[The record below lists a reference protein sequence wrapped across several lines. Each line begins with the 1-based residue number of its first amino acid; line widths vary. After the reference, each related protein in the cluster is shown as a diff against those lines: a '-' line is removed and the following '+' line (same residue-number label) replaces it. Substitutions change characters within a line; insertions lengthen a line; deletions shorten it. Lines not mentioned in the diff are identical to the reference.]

1 MLHPL
6 SSPWTMSDAN
16 RKIQTKRVLG
26 SPLDNPDQS
35 LGGRNSEQVL
45 IQWAPGTT
53 RARQIEVRDA
63 LGGELV
69 ETILT
74 EPMKASG
81 EGPIDVLR
89 VPTTSSA
96 EAIIGDYSKQA
107 DVIYAEVNQQVSI
120 QYIPKDPGLGSLWGL
135 SSNGA
140 GIKADKAWD
149 VSKGSIK
156 NVVGIIDSGIDYT
169 HPDLYKNVFLN
180 QGEIKGLS
188 WFSSLVDIDNDKLIT
203 FWDLNN
209 SQNWSGSQNVA
220 LRLNDWNGNSYID
233 AGDLL
238 DNRSGWEDGIDFDKN
253 GYFDDLI
260 GWDFV
265 DNDND
270 PMDLN
275 GHGTH
280 VSGTIGAMGDNNVG
294 VTGINF
300 QIQMTGLRFLDATGR
315 GYISNAT
322 KATDYYTDLK
332 TRGLNGP
339 DNFIATNNSWG
350 GGGADTT
357 LSNAITRADQAG
369 ILFIAAAGNSSTNA
383 ESYPAAYTQ
392 SNVISVAALTSTS
405 GLASYSNYG
414 STWVD
419 LGAPGSGIYSTLLNG
434 SYGTF
439 NGTSMAAP
447 HVTGAA
453 GLLATMFPTAT
464 SAQIKAALLDG
475 TANAALAGK
484 TLTGDQLDLTVAI
497 NNLTKATGTT
507 PPVTPVPAPTPT
519 YSIASNS
526 ASYNEGQT
534 INASVTTTNVAT
546 GTTLYWA
553 VAGTG
558 IDSADFANA
567 ALTGSGT
574 INNGTLAFNLAVA
587 NDLKTEGTETLQ
599 IKLYTDRTRN
609 VQVGNTASNSILD
622 TSTTPMPT
630 PGQTIWGTNG
640 NDVLTGSNGS
650 DTISGIASTGT
661 NLGRGQIDTLTG
673 LLGADIF
680 LLADARG
687 TFYNDG
693 NLRSQG
699 TNDYAIIKDFSIAGG
714 DKLQVKAG
722 SEYLASFDSAAN
734 ATYFYLGNGDRR
746 FTAADELIARI
757 DGVNLTPGSGVWAID
772 PNSTWIKTI

>member
-26 SPLDNPDQS
+26 SPFDNPNQS
-35 LGGRNSEQVL
+35 LGGRNSDQVL

-53 RARQIEVRDA
+53 RARRIEVRDA

-89 VPTTSSA
+89 VPSTSSA
-96 EAIIGDYSKQA
+96 EAIIGDYSKQT
-107 DVIYAEVNQQVSI
+107 DVIYAEINQQVSI

-169 HPDLYKNVFLN
+169 HTDLYKNVFLN
-180 QGEIKGLS
+180 QGELKGLS
-188 WFSSLVDIDNDKLIT
+188 WFSSLVDVDNNKLIT
-203 FWDLNN
+203 FWDLND

-220 LRLNDWNGNSYID
+220 LRLNDWNGNGYID

-253 GYFDDLI
+253 GYIDDLI

-300 QIQMTGLRFLDATGR
+300 QIQMTGLRFLDANGSGT
-315 GYISNAT
+315 ISNAI
-322 KATDYYTDLK
+322 KATDYFTDLK

-339 DNFIATNNSWG
+339 DNFLATNNSWG
-350 GGGADTT
+350 GGGANTG
-357 LSNAITRADQAG
+357 LSGAISRADQAG
-369 ILFIAAAGNSSTNA
+369 ILFVAAAGNSSTNV

-392 SNVISVAALTSTS
+392 NNVISVAALTSTG

-434 SYGTF
+434 TYGTF

-453 GLLATMFPTAT
+453 GLLATMFPTA
-464 SAQIKAALLDG
+464 SAAQIKAALLDG

-484 TLTGDQLDLTVAI
+484 TMTGDQLDLTVAI
-497 NNLTKATGTT
+497 NNLTKAIGTT
-507 PPVTPVPAPTPT
+507 PPTPT
-519 YSIASNS
+519 YSIATNS
-526 ASYNEGQT
+526 AYYNEGET
-534 INASVTTTNVAT
+534 INASVSTTNVAT
-546 GTTLYWA
+546 GTTLYWT
-553 VAGTG
+553 VSGTG

-574 INNGTLAFNLAVA
+574 INNSTLAFNLAVA
-587 NDLKTEGTETLQ
+587 SDLKTEGTETLQ
-599 IKLYTDRTRN
+599 INLYSDSARTL
-609 VQVGNTASNSILD
+609 QVANTASISILD
-622 TSTTPMPT
+622 ASTTPLPAQ
-630 PGQTIWGTNG
+630 GQTIWGTNG

-680 LLADARG
+680 LLVDARG

-693 NLRSQG
+693 NRRSQG
-699 TNDYAIIKDFSIAGG
+699 TNDYAIIKDFSIADG
-714 DKLQVKAG
+714 DKLQVNAG
-722 SEYLASFDSAAN
+722 SQYLASFNSAAN
-734 ATYFYLGNGDRR
+734 ATYFYLGNGDSRL
-746 FTAADELIARI
+746 TAADELIARI
-757 DGVNLTPGSGVWAID
+757 DSVNLTPGSGVWAID

>member
-26 SPLDNPDQS
+26 SPFDNPNQS
-35 LGGRNSEQVL
+35 LGGRNSDQVL

-53 RARQIEVRDA
+53 RARRIEVRDA

-89 VPTTSSA
+89 VPSTSSA
-96 EAIIGDYSKQA
+96 EAIIGDYSKQT
-107 DVIYAEVNQQVSI
+107 DVIYAEINQQVSI

-169 HPDLYKNVFLN
+169 HTDLYKNVFLN
-180 QGEIKGLS
+180 QGELKGLS
-188 WFSSLVDIDNDKLIT
+188 WFSSLVDVDNNKLIT
-203 FWDLNN
+203 FWDLND

-220 LRLNDWNGNSYID
+220 LRLNDWNGNGYID

-253 GYFDDLI
+253 GYIDDLI

-300 QIQMTGLRFLDATGR
+300 QIQMTGLRFLDANGSGT
-315 GYISNAT
+315 ISNAI
-322 KATDYYTDLK
+322 KATDYFTDLK

-339 DNFIATNNSWG
+339 DNFLATNNSWG
-350 GGGADTT
+350 GGGANTG
-357 LSNAITRADQAG
+357 LSGAISRADQAG
-369 ILFIAAAGNSSTNA
+369 ILFVAAAGNSSTNV

-392 SNVISVAALTSTS
+392 NNVISVAALTSTG

-434 SYGTF
+434 TYGTF

-453 GLLATMFPTAT
+453 GLLATMFPTA
-464 SAQIKAALLDG
+464 SAAQIKAALLDG

-484 TLTGDQLDLTVAI
+484 TMTGDQLDLTVAI
-497 NNLTKATGTT
+497 NNLTKAIGTT
-507 PPVTPVPAPTPT
+507 PPTPT
-519 YSIASNS
+519 YSIATNS
-526 ASYNEGQT
+526 AYYNEGET
-534 INASVTTTNVAT
+534 INASVSTTNVAT
-546 GTTLYWA
+546 GTTLYWT
-553 VAGTG
+553 VSGTG

-574 INNGTLAFNLAVA
+574 INNSTLAFNLAVA
-587 NDLKTEGTETLQ
+587 SDLKTEGTETLQ
-599 IKLYTDRTRN
+599 INLYSDSARTL
-609 VQVGNTASNSILD
+609 QVANTASISILD
-622 TSTTPMPT
+622 ASTTPLPAQ
-630 PGQTIWGTNG
+630 GQTIWGTNG

-693 NLRSQG
+693 NRRSQG
-699 TNDYAIIKDFSIAGG
+699 TNDYAIIKDFSIADG
-714 DKLQVKAG
+714 DKLQVNAG
-722 SEYLASFDSAAN
+722 SQYLASFNSAAN
-734 ATYFYLGNGDRR
+734 ATYFYLGNGDSRL
-746 FTAADELIARI
+746 TAADELIARI
-757 DGVNLTPGSGVWAID
+757 DSVNLTPGSGVWAID

>member
-1 MLHPL
+1 
-6 SSPWTMSDAN
+6 MSDAN

-26 SPLDNPDQS
+26 SPFDNPNQS
-35 LGGRNSEQVL
+35 LGGRISDQVL

-53 RARQIEVRDA
+53 RARRIEVRDA

-89 VPTTSSA
+89 VPSTSSA
-96 EAIIGDYSKQA
+96 EAIIGDYSKQT
-107 DVIYAEVNQQVSI
+107 DVIYAEINQQVSI

-169 HPDLYKNVFLN
+169 HTDLYKNVFLN
-180 QGEIKGLS
+180 QGELKGLS
-188 WFSSLVDIDNDKLIT
+188 WFSSLVDVDNDKLIT
-203 FWDLNN
+203 FWDLND

-220 LRLNDWNGNSYID
+220 LRLNDWNGNGYID

-253 GYFDDLI
+253 GYIDDLI

-300 QIQMTGLRFLDATGR
+300 QIQMTGLRFLDANGSGT
-315 GYISNAT
+315 ISNAI
-322 KATDYYTDLK
+322 KATDYFTDLK

-339 DNFIATNNSWG
+339 DNFLATNNSWG
-350 GGGADTT
+350 GGGANTG
-357 LSNAITRADQAG
+357 LSGAISRADQAG
-369 ILFIAAAGNSSTNA
+369 ILFVAAAGNSSTNVK
-383 ESYPAAYTQ
+383 SYPAAYTQ
-392 SNVISVAALTSTS
+392 NNVISVAALTSAG

-434 SYGTF
+434 TYGTF

-453 GLLATMFPTAT
+453 GLLATMFPAA
-464 SAQIKAALLDG
+464 SAAQIKAALLDG

-484 TLTGDQLDLTVAI
+484 TMTGDQLDLTVAI
-497 NNLTKATGTT
+497 NNLTKAIGTT
-507 PPVTPVPAPTPT
+507 PPTPT
-519 YSIASNS
+519 YSIATNS

-534 INASVTTTNVAT
+534 IAASINTTNVAT

-553 VAGTG
+553 VSGTG
-558 IDSADFANA
+558 IDSADFSNA

-574 INNGTLAFNLAVA
+574 ISNGTLAFNLAIA

-599 IKLYTDRTRN
+599 IKLYSDSART
-609 VQVGNTASNSILD
+609 VQVANTASISILD
-622 TSTTPMPT
+622 TSTTPLPT
-630 PGQTIWGTNG
+630 PGQTFWGTNG
-640 NDVLTGSNGS
+640 NDVLTGSDGS
-650 DTISGIASTGT
+650 DTISGIARTRR

-693 NLRSQG
+693 NRRSQG
-699 TNDYAIIKDFSIAGG
+699 TNDYAIIKDFSIADG

-722 SEYLASFDSAAN
+722 SQYLASFNSAAN
-734 ATYFYLGNGDRR
+734 ATYFYLGNGDSR

-757 DGVNLTPGSGVWAID
+757 DNVNLTPGSGVWAID
-772 PNSTWIKTI
+772 TNSTWIKTI

>member
-26 SPLDNPDQS
+26 SPFDNPNQS
-35 LGGRNSEQVL
+35 LGGRISDQVL

-53 RARQIEVRDA
+53 RARRIEVRDA

-89 VPTTSSA
+89 VPSTSSA
-96 EAIIGDYSKQA
+96 EAIIGDYSKQT
-107 DVIYAEVNQQVSI
+107 DVIYAEINQQVSI

-135 SSNGA
+135 SSNGT

-169 HPDLYKNVFLN
+169 HTDLYKNVFLN
-180 QGEIKGLS
+180 QGELKGLS
-188 WFSSLVDIDNDKLIT
+188 WFSSLVDVDNDKLIT
-203 FWDLNN
+203 FWDLND

-220 LRLNDWNGNSYID
+220 LRLNDWNGNGYID

-253 GYFDDLI
+253 GYIDDLI

-300 QIQMTGLRFLDATGR
+300 QIQMTGLRFLDANGSGT
-315 GYISNAT
+315 ISNAI
-322 KATDYYTDLK
+322 KATDYFTDLK

-339 DNFIATNNSWG
+339 DNFLATNNSWG
-350 GGGADTT
+350 GGGANTG
-357 LSNAITRADQAG
+357 LSGAISRADQAG
-369 ILFIAAAGNSSTNA
+369 ILFVAAAGNSSTNV

-392 SNVISVAALTSTS
+392 NNVISVAALTSTG

-434 SYGTF
+434 TYGTF

-453 GLLATMFPTAT
+453 GLLATMFPAA
-464 SAQIKAALLDG
+464 SAAQIKAALLDG
-475 TANAALAGK
+475 TSNAALAGK
-484 TLTGDQLDLTVAI
+484 TMTGDQLDLTVAI
-497 NNLTKATGTT
+497 NNLTKAIGTT
-507 PPVTPVPAPTPT
+507 PPTPT
-519 YSIASNS
+519 YSIATNS

-534 INASVTTTNVAT
+534 IAASINTTNVAT

-553 VAGTG
+553 VSGTG
-558 IDSADFANA
+558 IDSADFSNA

-574 INNGTLAFNLAVA
+574 ISNGTLAFNLAIA

-599 IKLYTDRTRN
+599 IKLYSDSART
-609 VQVGNTASNSILD
+609 VQVANTASISILD
-622 TSTTPMPT
+622 TSTTPLPT
-630 PGQTIWGTNG
+630 PCQTFWGTNG
-640 NDVLTGSNGS
+640 NDVLTGSDGS
-650 DTISGIASTGT
+650 DTISGIARTRR
-661 NLGRGQIDTLTG
+661 NLGRRQIDTLTG

-687 TFYNDG
+687 TLYNDG
-693 NLRSQG
+693 NRRSQG
-699 TNDYAIIKDFSIAGG
+699 TNDYAIIKDFSIADG

-722 SEYLASFDSAAN
+722 SQYLASFNSAAN
-734 ATYFYLGNGDRR
+734 ATYFYLGNGDSR
-746 FTAADELIARI
+746 FTAADQLIARI
-757 DGVNLTPGSGVWAID
+757 DNVNLTPGSGVWAID
-772 PNSTWIKTI
+772 TNSTWIKTI

>member
-26 SPLDNPDQS
+26 SPFDNPNQS
-35 LGGRNSEQVL
+35 LGGRNSDQVL

-53 RARQIEVRDA
+53 RARRIEVRDA

-89 VPTTSSA
+89 VPSTSSA
-96 EAIIGDYSKQA
+96 EAIIGDYSKQT
-107 DVIYAEVNQQVSI
+107 DVIYAEINQQVSI
-120 QYIPKDPGLGSLWGL
+120 QYIPKDPGQGSLWGL

-169 HPDLYKNVFLN
+169 HTDLYKNVFLN
-180 QGEIKGLS
+180 QGELKGLS
-188 WFSSLVDIDNDKLIT
+188 WFSSLVDVDNDKLIT
-203 FWDLNN
+203 FWDLND

-220 LRLNDWNGNSYID
+220 LRLNDWNGNGYID

-238 DNRSGWEDGIDFDKN
+238 DNRSGWEDGFDFDKN
-253 GYFDDLI
+253 GYIDDLI

-300 QIQMTGLRFLDATGR
+300 QIQMTGLRFLDANGSGT
-315 GYISNAT
+315 ISNAI
-322 KATDYYTDLK
+322 KATDYFTDLK

-339 DNFIATNNSWG
+339 DNFLATNNSWG
-350 GGGADTT
+350 GGGANTG
-357 LSNAITRADQAG
+357 LSGAISRADQAG
-369 ILFIAAAGNSSTNA
+369 ILFVAAAGNSSTNVK
-383 ESYPAAYTQ
+383 SYPAAYTQ
-392 SNVISVAALTSTS
+392 NNVISVAALTSTG

-434 SYGTF
+434 TYGTF

-453 GLLATMFPTAT
+453 GLLATMFPAA
-464 SAQIKAALLDG
+464 SAAQIKAALLDG

-484 TLTGDQLDLTVAI
+484 TMTGDQLDLTVAI
-497 NNLTKATGTT
+497 NNLTKAIGTT
-507 PPVTPVPAPTPT
+507 PPTPT
-519 YSIASNS
+519 YSIATNS

-534 INASVTTTNVAT
+534 IAASINTTNVAT

-553 VAGTG
+553 VSGTG
-558 IDSADFANA
+558 IDSADFSNA

-574 INNGTLAFNLAVA
+574 ISNGTLAFNLAIA

-599 IKLYTDRTRN
+599 IKLYSDSART
-609 VQVGNTASNSILD
+609 VQVANTASISILD
-622 TSTTPMPT
+622 TSTTPLPT
-630 PGQTIWGTNG
+630 PGQTFWGTNG
-640 NDVLTGSNGS
+640 NDVLTGSYGS
-650 DTISGIASTGT
+650 DTISGIARTGR
-661 NLGRGQIDTLTG
+661 NLGRRQIDTLTG

-687 TFYNDG
+687 TFYNDS
-693 NLRSQG
+693 NRRSQG
-699 TNDYAIIKDFSIAGG
+699 TNDYAIIKDFSIADG
-714 DKLQVKAG
+714 DKLQVNAG
-722 SEYLASFDSAAN
+722 SQYLASFNSAAN
-734 ATYFYLGNGDRR
+734 ATYFYLGNGDSR

-757 DGVNLTPGSGVWAID
+757 DNVNLTPGSGVWAID
-772 PNSTWIKTI
+772 TNSTWIKTI

>member
-26 SPLDNPDQS
+26 SPFDNPTQS
-35 LGGRNSEQVL
+35 LGGRNSDQVL

-53 RARQIEVRDA
+53 RARRIEVRDA

-89 VPTTSSA
+89 VPSTSSA
-96 EAIIGDYSKQA
+96 EAIIGDYSKQT
-107 DVIYAEVNQQVSI
+107 DVIYAEINQQVSI

-169 HPDLYKNVFLN
+169 HTDLYKNVFLN
-180 QGEIKGLS
+180 QGELKGLS
-188 WFSSLVDIDNDKLIT
+188 WFSSLVDVDNNKLIT
-203 FWDLNN
+203 FWDLND

-220 LRLNDWNGNSYID
+220 LRQNDWNGNGYID

-253 GYFDDLI
+253 GYIDDLI

-300 QIQMTGLRFLDATGR
+300 QIQMTGLRFLDANGSGT
-315 GYISNAT
+315 ISNAI
-322 KATDYYTDLK
+322 KATDYFTDLK

-339 DNFIATNNSWG
+339 DNFLATNNSWG
-350 GGGADTT
+350 GGGANTG
-357 LSNAITRADQAG
+357 LSGAISRADQAG
-369 ILFIAAAGNSSTNA
+369 ILFVAAAGNSSTNVK
-383 ESYPAAYTQ
+383 SYPAAYTQ
-392 SNVISVAALTSTS
+392 NNVISVAALTSTG

-419 LGAPGSGIYSTLLNG
+419 HGAPGSGIYSTLLNG
-434 SYGTF
+434 TYGTF

-453 GLLATMFPTAT
+453 GLLATIFPTA
-464 SAQIKAALLDG
+464 SAAQIKAALLDG

-484 TLTGDQLDLTVAI
+484 TMTGDQLDLTVAI
-497 NNLTKATGTT
+497 NNLTKAIGTT
-507 PPVTPVPAPTPT
+507 PPTPT
-519 YSIASNS
+519 YSIATNS
-526 ASYNEGQT
+526 AYYNEGET
-534 INASVTTTNVAT
+534 INASVSTTNVAT
-546 GTTLYWA
+546 GTTLYWT
-553 VAGTG
+553 VSGTG

-574 INNGTLAFNLAVA
+574 INNSTLAFNLAVA
-587 NDLKTEGTETLQ
+587 SDLKTEGTETLQ
-599 IKLYTDRTRN
+599 INLYSDSARTL
-609 VQVGNTASNSILD
+609 QVANTASISILD
-622 TSTTPMPT
+622 ASTTPLPAQ
-630 PGQTIWGTNG
+630 GQTIWGTNG

-693 NLRSQG
+693 NRRSQG
-699 TNDYAIIKDFSIAGG
+699 TNDYAIIKDFSIADG
-714 DKLQVKAG
+714 DKLQVNAG
-722 SEYLASFDSAAN
+722 SQYLASFNSAAN
-734 ATYFYLGNGDRR
+734 ATYFYLGNGDSRL
-746 FTAADELIARI
+746 TAADELIARI
-757 DGVNLTPGSGVWAID
+757 DSVNLTPGSGVWAID

>member
-26 SPLDNPDQS
+26 SPFDNPNQS
-35 LGGRNSEQVL
+35 LGGRNSDQVL

-53 RARQIEVRDA
+53 RARRIEVRDA

-89 VPTTSSA
+89 VPSTSSA
-96 EAIIGDYSKQA
+96 EAIIGDYSKQT
-107 DVIYAEVNQQVSI
+107 DVIYAEINQQVSI

-169 HPDLYKNVFLN
+169 HTDLYKNVFLN
-180 QGEIKGLS
+180 QGELKGLS
-188 WFSSLVDIDNDKLIT
+188 WFSSLVDVDNNKLIT
-203 FWDLNN
+203 FWDLND

-220 LRLNDWNGNSYID
+220 LRLNDWNGNGYID

-253 GYFDDLI
+253 GYIDDLI

-300 QIQMTGLRFLDATGR
+300 QIQMTGLRFLDANGSGT
-315 GYISNAT
+315 ISNAI
-322 KATDYYTDLK
+322 KATDYFTDLK

-339 DNFIATNNSWG
+339 DNFLATNNSWG
-350 GGGADTT
+350 GGGANTG
-357 LSNAITRADQAG
+357 LSGAISRADQAG
-369 ILFIAAAGNSSTNA
+369 ILFVAAAGNSSTNV

-392 SNVISVAALTSTS
+392 NNVISVAALTSTG

-419 LGAPGSGIYSTLLNG
+419 HGAPGSGIYSTLLNG
-434 SYGTF
+434 TYGTF

-453 GLLATMFPTAT
+453 GLLATMFPTA
-464 SAQIKAALLDG
+464 SATQIKAALLDG

-484 TLTGDQLDLTVAI
+484 TMTGDQLDLTVAI
-497 NNLTKATGTT
+497 NNLTKAIGTT
-507 PPVTPVPAPTPT
+507 PPTPT
-519 YSIASNS
+519 YSIATNS
-526 ASYNEGQT
+526 AYYNEGET
-534 INASVTTTNVAT
+534 INASVSTTNVAT
-546 GTTLYWA
+546 GTTLYWT
-553 VAGTG
+553 VSGTG

-574 INNGTLAFNLAVA
+574 INNSTLAFNLAVA
-587 NDLKTEGTETLQ
+587 SDLKTEGTETLQ
-599 IKLYTDRTRN
+599 INLYSDSARTL
-609 VQVGNTASNSILD
+609 QVANTASISILD
-622 TSTTPMPT
+622 ASTTPLPAQ
-630 PGQTIWGTNG
+630 GQTIWGTNG

-680 LLADARG
+680 LLVDARG

-693 NLRSQG
+693 NRRSQG
-699 TNDYAIIKDFSIAGG
+699 TNDYAIIKDFSIADG
-714 DKLQVKAG
+714 DKLQVNAG
-722 SEYLASFDSAAN
+722 SQYLASFNSAAN
-734 ATYFYLGNGDRR
+734 ATYFYLGNGDSRL
-746 FTAADELIARI
+746 TAADELIARI
-757 DGVNLTPGSGVWAID
+757 DSVNLTPGSGVWAID

>member
-26 SPLDNPDQS
+26 SPFDNPNQS
-35 LGGRNSEQVL
+35 LGGRNSDQVL

-53 RARQIEVRDA
+53 RARRIEVRDA

-89 VPTTSSA
+89 VPSTSSA
-96 EAIIGDYSKQA
+96 EAIIGDYSKQT
-107 DVIYAEVNQQVSI
+107 DVIYAEINQQVSI
-120 QYIPKDPGLGSLWGL
+120 QYIPKDPRLGSLWGL

-169 HPDLYKNVFLN
+169 HTDLYKNVFLN
-180 QGEIKGLS
+180 QGELKGLS
-188 WFSSLVDIDNDKLIT
+188 WFSSLVDVDNDKLIT
-203 FWDLNN
+203 FWDLND

-220 LRLNDWNGNSYID
+220 LRLNDWNGNGYID

-253 GYFDDLI
+253 GYIDDLI

-300 QIQMTGLRFLDATGR
+300 QIQMTGLRFLDANGSGT
-315 GYISNAT
+315 ISNAI
-322 KATDYYTDLK
+322 KATDYFTDLK

-339 DNFIATNNSWG
+339 DNFLATNNSWG
-350 GGGADTT
+350 GGGANTG
-357 LSNAITRADQAG
+357 LSGAISRADQAG
-369 ILFIAAAGNSSTNA
+369 ILFVAAAGNSSTNV

-392 SNVISVAALTSTS
+392 NNVISVAALTSTG

-434 SYGTF
+434 TYGTF

-453 GLLATMFPTAT
+453 GLLATMFPAA
-464 SAQIKAALLDG
+464 SAAQIKAALLDG

-484 TLTGDQLDLTVAI
+484 TMTGDQLDLTVAI
-497 NNLTKATGTT
+497 NNLTKAIGTT
-507 PPVTPVPAPTPT
+507 PPTPT
-519 YSIASNS
+519 YSIATNS

-534 INASVTTTNVAT
+534 IAASINTTNVAT

-553 VAGTG
+553 VSGTG
-558 IDSADFANA
+558 IDSADFSNA

-574 INNGTLAFNLAVA
+574 ISNGTLAFNLAIA

-599 IKLYTDRTRN
+599 IKFYSDSART
-609 VQVGNTASNSILD
+609 VQVANTASISILD
-622 TSTTPMPT
+622 TSTTPLPT
-630 PGQTIWGTNG
+630 PGQTFWGTNG
-640 NDVLTGSNGS
+640 NDVLTGSDGS
-650 DTISGIASTGT
+650 DTISGIARTGR
-661 NLGRGQIDTLTG
+661 NLGRRQIDTLTG

-693 NLRSQG
+693 NRRSQG
-699 TNDYAIIKDFSIAGG
+699 TNDYAIIKDFSIADG

-722 SEYLASFDSAAN
+722 SQYLASFNSAAN
-734 ATYFYLGNGDRR
+734 ATYFYLGNGDSR

-757 DGVNLTPGSGVWAID
+757 DNVNLTPGSGVWAID
-772 PNSTWIKTI
+772 TNSTWIKTI

>member
-1 MLHPL
+1 
-6 SSPWTMSDAN
+6 MSDAN

-26 SPLDNPDQS
+26 SPFDNPNQS
-35 LGGRNSEQVL
+35 LGGRNSDQVL

-53 RARQIEVRDA
+53 RARRIEVRDA

-89 VPTTSSA
+89 VPSTSSA
-96 EAIIGDYSKQA
+96 EAIIGDYSKQT
-107 DVIYAEVNQQVSI
+107 DVIYAEINQQVSI

-169 HPDLYKNVFLN
+169 HTDLYKNVFLN
-180 QGEIKGLS
+180 QGELKGLS
-188 WFSSLVDIDNDKLIT
+188 WFSSLVDVDNNKLIT
-203 FWDLNN
+203 FWDLND

-220 LRLNDWNGNSYID
+220 LRLNDWNGNGYID

-253 GYFDDLI
+253 GYIDDLI

-300 QIQMTGLRFLDATGR
+300 QIQMTGLRFLDANGSGT
-315 GYISNAT
+315 ISNAI
-322 KATDYYTDLK
+322 KATDYFTDLK

-339 DNFIATNNSWG
+339 DNFLATNNSWG
-350 GGGADTT
+350 GGGANTG
-357 LSNAITRADQAG
+357 LSGAISRAEKAG
-369 ILFIAAAGNSSTNA
+369 ILFVAAAGNSSTNV

-392 SNVISVAALTSTS
+392 NNVISVAALTSTG

-434 SYGTF
+434 TYGTF

-453 GLLATMFPTAT
+453 GLLATMFPTA
-464 SAQIKAALLDG
+464 SAAQIKAALLDG

-484 TLTGDQLDLTVAI
+484 TMTGDQLDLTVAI
-497 NNLTKATGTT
+497 NNLTKAIGTT
-507 PPVTPVPAPTPT
+507 PPTPT
-519 YSIASNS
+519 YSIATNS
-526 ASYNEGQT
+526 AYYNEGET
-534 INASVTTTNVAT
+534 INASVSTTNVAT

-553 VAGTG
+553 VSGTG

-574 INNGTLAFNLAVA
+574 INNSTLAFNLAVA
-587 NDLKTEGTETLQ
+587 SDLKTEGTETLQ
-599 IKLYTDRTRN
+599 INLYSDSARTL
-609 VQVGNTASNSILD
+609 QVANTASISILD
-622 TSTTPMPT
+622 ASTTPLPAQ
-630 PGQTIWGTNG
+630 GQTIWGTNG
-640 NDVLTGSNGS
+640 NDVLTGSNES

-693 NLRSQG
+693 NRRSQG
-699 TNDYAIIKDFSIAGG
+699 TNDYAIIKDFSMADG
-714 DKLQVKAG
+714 DKLQVNAG
-722 SEYLASFDSAAN
+722 SQYLASFNSAAN
-734 ATYFYLGNGDRR
+734 ATYFYLGNGDSRL
-746 FTAADELIARI
+746 TAADELIARI
-757 DGVNLTPGSGVWAID
+757 DSVNLTPGSGVWAID

>member
-26 SPLDNPDQS
+26 SPFDNPNQS
-35 LGGRNSEQVL
+35 LGGRNSDQVL

-53 RARQIEVRDA
+53 RARRIEVRDA

-89 VPTTSSA
+89 VPSTSSA
-96 EAIIGDYSKQA
+96 EAIIGDYSKQT
-107 DVIYAEVNQQVSI
+107 DVIYAEINQQVSI

-169 HPDLYKNVFLN
+169 HTDLYKNVFLN
-180 QGEIKGLS
+180 QGELKGLS
-188 WFSSLVDIDNDKLIT
+188 WFSSLVDVDNNKLIT
-203 FWDLNN
+203 FWDLND

-220 LRLNDWNGNSYID
+220 LRLNDWNGNGYID

-253 GYFDDLI
+253 GYIDDLI

-300 QIQMTGLRFLDATGR
+300 QIQMTGLRFLDANGSGT
-315 GYISNAT
+315 ISNAI
-322 KATDYYTDLK
+322 KATDYFTDLK

-339 DNFIATNNSWG
+339 DNFLATNNSWG
-350 GGGADTT
+350 GGGANTG
-357 LSNAITRADQAG
+357 LSGAISRADQAG
-369 ILFIAAAGNSSTNA
+369 ILFVAAAGNSSTNV

-392 SNVISVAALTSTS
+392 NNVISVAALTSTG

-419 LGAPGSGIYSTLLNG
+419 HGAPGSGIYSTLLNG
-434 SYGTF
+434 TYGTF

-453 GLLATMFPTAT
+453 GLLATMFPTA
-464 SAQIKAALLDG
+464 SAAQIKAALLDG

-484 TLTGDQLDLTVAI
+484 TMTGDQLDLTVAI
-497 NNLTKATGTT
+497 NNLTKAIGTT
-507 PPVTPVPAPTPT
+507 PPTPT
-519 YSIASNS
+519 YSIATNS
-526 ASYNEGQT
+526 AYYNEGET
-534 INASVTTTNVAT
+534 INASVSTTNVAT

-553 VAGTG
+553 VSGTG

-574 INNGTLAFNLAVA
+574 INNSTLAFNLAVA
-587 NDLKTEGTETLQ
+587 SDLKTEGTETLQ
-599 IKLYTDRTRN
+599 INLYSDSARTL
-609 VQVGNTASNSILD
+609 QVANTASISILD
-622 TSTTPMPT
+622 ASTTPLPAQ
-630 PGQTIWGTNG
+630 GQTIWGTNG

-693 NLRSQG
+693 NRRSQG
-699 TNDYAIIKDFSIAGG
+699 TNDYAIIKDFSIADG
-714 DKLQVKAG
+714 DKLQVNAG
-722 SEYLASFDSAAN
+722 SQYLASFNSAAN
-734 ATYFYLGNGDRR
+734 ATYFYLGNGDSRL
-746 FTAADELIARI
+746 TAADELIARI
-757 DGVNLTPGSGVWAID
+757 DSVNLTPGSGVWAID

>member
-1 MLHPL
+1 MTAPT
-6 SSPWTMSDAN
+6 P
-16 RKIQTKRVLG
+16 KVQQKRALAG
-26 SPLDNPDQS
+26 LLDELDPS
-35 LGGRNSEQVL
+35 LGGRTSDQVL

-81 EGPIDVLR
+81 YGPIDVLR
-89 VPTTSSA
+89 VPRTSSA
-96 EAIIGDYSKQA
+96 EAIIGDYSKQT

-220 LRLNDWNGNSYID
+220 LRLNDWNGNRYID

-300 QIQMTGLRFLDATGR
+300 QIQMTGLRFLDANGR
-315 GYISNAT
+315 GYTSNAI
-322 KATDYYTDLK
+322 KATDYFTDLK
-332 TRGLNGP
+332 SRGLNGP
-339 DNFIATNNSWG
+339 DNFLATNNSWG
-350 GGGADTT
+350 GGGANTG
-357 LSNAITRADQAG
+357 LSGAISRADQAG
-369 ILFIAAAGNSSTNA
+369 ILFVAAAGNSSTRS
-383 ESYPAAYTQ
+383 ESYPAAFTQ
-392 SNVISVAALTSTS
+392 NNVISVAALTSS
-405 GLASYSNYG
+405 GALASYSNYG

-419 LGAPGSGIYSTLLNG
+419 LGAPGSGIYSTLPNG
-434 SYGTF
+434 TYGTYS
-439 NGTSMAAP
+439 GTSMAAP

-453 GLLATMFPTAT
+453 ALLATMFPTAT
-464 SAQIKAALLDG
+464 AAQIKAALLDG
-475 TANAALAGK
+475 TANPALAGK
-484 TLTGDQLDLTVAI
+484 TLTGDQLDLTVAMT
-497 NNLTKATGTT
+497 NLNKA
-507 PPVTPVPAPTPT
+507 V
-519 YSIASNS
+519 
-526 ASYNEGQT
+526 
-534 INASVTTTNVAT
+534 
-546 GTTLYWA
+546 
-553 VAGTG
+553 TG
-558 IDSADFANA
+558 IPPS
-567 ALTGSGT
+567 SG
-574 INNGTLAFNLAVA
+574 L
-587 NDLKTEGTETLQ
+587 
-599 IKLYTDRTRN
+599 
-609 VQVGNTASNSILD
+609 
-622 TSTTPMPT
+622 
-630 PGQTIWGTNG
+630 TIWGTDG
-640 NDVLTGSNGS
+640 NDVLTGGNNN
-650 DTISGIASTGT
+650 DTIAGVASTGT
-661 NLGRGQIDTLTG
+661 NLGKGQIDTLTG
-673 LLGADIF
+673 SLGADTF

-693 NLRSQG
+693 NTRSQG
-699 TNDYAIIKDFSIAGG
+699 TSDFAIIKDFNNIDG
-714 DKLQVKAG
+714 DRIQIKAG
-722 SEYLASFDSAAN
+722 SQYLASYNTAAN
-734 ATYFYLGNGDRR
+734 ATYFYLGNGDNR
-746 FTAADELIARI
+746 FNAADELIARI
-757 DGVNLTPGSGVWAID
+757 DGVNLTPGSGA
-772 PNSTWIKTI
+772 WIVDNASSLLKTI

>member
-1 MLHPL
+1 MIDLTAKVRQGRPL
-6 SSPWTMSDAN
+6 PG
-16 RKIQTKRVLG
+16 L
-26 SPLDNPDQS
+26 LDNLDQS
-35 LGGRNSEQVL
+35 LAGRGSDQVL

-53 RARQIEVRDA
+53 RARQIEVRDI

-74 EPMKASG
+74 EPMKANG
-81 EGPIDVLR
+81 EGPIDVLK

-96 EAIIGDYSKQA
+96 EAVIGDYSKQP

-120 QYIPKDPGLGSLWGL
+120 QYVPNDAGLGSLWGL
-135 SSNGA
+135 SSTGA

-169 HPDLYKNVFLN
+169 HADLYKNVFLN
-180 QGEIKGLS
+180 QGEIKSLS
-188 WFSSLVDIDNDKLIT
+188 WFSSLIDIDNDKLIT

-209 SQNWSGSQNVA
+209 SQNWNGSENVT
-220 LRLNDWNGNSYID
+220 LRLNDWNGNRYID

-253 GYFDDLI
+253 GYLDDLI

-300 QIQMTGLRFLDATGR
+300 QIQMAGLRFLDATGG

-322 KATDYYTDLK
+322 KATDYFTDLK

-339 DNFIATNNSWG
+339 DNFFATNNSWG
-350 GGGADTT
+350 GGGANVT
-357 LSNAITRADQAG
+357 LSSAITRADQAG
-369 ILFIAAAGNSSTNA
+369 ILFIAAAGNSSTNV

-392 SNVISVAALTSTS
+392 NNVISVAALTSTG

-434 SYGTF
+434 TYGTF

-453 GLLATMFPTAT
+453 GLLATMFPTA
-464 SAQIKAALLDG
+464 SAAQIKAALLDG

-497 NNLTKATGTT
+497 NNLTKAIGTT
-507 PPVTPVPAPTPT
+507 PPTPT
-519 YSIASNS
+519 YSIATNS

-534 INASVTTTNVAT
+534 IAASINTTNVAT

-553 VAGTG
+553 VTGTG
-558 IDSADFANA
+558 IDSADFSNA

-574 INNGTLAFNLAVA
+574 ISNGTLAFNLAIA
-587 NDLKTEGTETLQ
+587 NDLKTEGTESLQ
-599 IKLYTDRTRN
+599 IKVYSDSART
-609 VQVGNTASNSILD
+609 VQVTNTASISILD
-622 TSTTPMPT
+622 TSVAPVPPSTGLTL
-630 PGQTIWGTNG
+630 WGTNG
-640 NDVLTGSNGS
+640 NDVLTGGSNN
-650 DTISGIASTGT
+650 DTIAGVKSTGT

-673 LLGADIF
+673 STGADTF

-693 NLRSQG
+693 NAKSQG
-699 TNDYAIIKDFSIAGG
+699 TSDYAIVKDFSITDG
-714 DKLQVKAG
+714 DKIQVKGG
-722 SEYLASFDSAAN
+722 SQYLVSFDTTAK
-734 ATYFYLGNGDRR
+734 ATYFYLGNGDMR
-746 FTAADELIARI
+746 FNSADELIARF
-757 DGVNLTPGSGVWAID
+757 DNVNLTPGAGVWIVD
-772 PNSTWIKTI
+772 NTSSLLKTI

>member
-1 MLHPL
+1 
-6 SSPWTMSDAN
+6 MSDAN

-35 LGGRNSEQVL
+35 LGGRNSDQVL

-89 VPTTSSA
+89 VATTSSA
-96 EAIIGDYSKQA
+96 EALIGDYSKQA

-169 HPDLYKNVFLN
+169 HSDLYKNVFLN

-220 LRLNDWNGNSYID
+220 LRLNDWNGNRYID

-294 VTGINF
+294 VTGVNF
-300 QIQMTGLRFLDATGR
+300 QIQMTGLRFLDATGSA
-315 GYISNAT
+315 YISNAT
-322 KATDYYTDLK
+322 KATDYFTDLK

-339 DNFIATNNSWG
+339 DNFVATNNSWG
-350 GGGADTT
+350 GGGADRT
-357 LSNAITRADQAG
+357 LSSAISRANQAG
-369 ILFIAAAGNSSTNA
+369 ILFIAAAGNSSTNV

-392 SNVISVAALTSTS
+392 NNVISVAALTLTG

-434 SYGTF
+434 TYGTF

-453 GLLATMFPTAT
+453 GLLATMFPTA
-464 SAQIKAALLDG
+464 SAAQIKAALLDG

-497 NNLTKATGTT
+497 NNLTKAIGTT
-507 PPVTPVPAPTPT
+507 PPTPT
-519 YSIASNS
+519 YSIATTNGTSF
-526 ASYNEGQT
+526 NEGQT
-534 INASVTTTNVAT
+534 VNASVTTTNVVD
-546 GTTLYWA
+546 GTILYWA

-558 IDSADFANA
+558 TGIDSADFSNA

-599 IKLYTDRTRN
+599 IKLYTDSTRS
-609 VQVGNTASNSILD
+609 VQVGNTASLSILD
-622 TSTTPMPT
+622 TSVAPVPPSSELTL
-630 PGQTIWGTNG
+630 WGTNANDVITGSSG
-640 NDVLTGSNGS
+640 ND
-650 DTISGIASTGT
+650 TIAGIASTGT
-661 NLGRGQIDTLTG
+661 NLGFRQIDTLTG
-673 LLGADIF
+673 STGADTF

-693 NLRSQG
+693 NTRSQG
-699 TNDYAIIKDFSIAGG
+699 ISDYAIIKDFKSMDG
-714 DKLQVKAG
+714 DRIQIKTG
-722 SEYLASFDSAAN
+722 SQYLASYDSTTS
-734 ATYFYLGNGDRR
+734 ATNFYLGNGDTR
-746 FTAADELIARI
+746 FSAADELIARI
-757 DGVNLTPGSGVWAID
+757 DGVNLTPGQG
-772 PNSTWIKTI
+772 TWLVDNTSSLFQII

>member
-1 MLHPL
+1 
-6 SSPWTMSDAN
+6 MSDAN

-26 SPLDNPDQS
+26 SPFDNPNQS
-35 LGGRNSEQVL
+35 LGGRNSDQVL

-53 RARQIEVRDA
+53 RARRIEVRDA

-89 VPTTSSA
+89 VPSTSSA
-96 EAIIGDYSKQA
+96 EAIIGDYSKQT
-107 DVIYAEVNQQVSI
+107 DVIYAEINQQVSI

-169 HPDLYKNVFLN
+169 HTDLYKNVFLN
-180 QGEIKGLS
+180 QGELKGLS
-188 WFSSLVDIDNDKLIT
+188 WLSSLVDVDNNKLIT
-203 FWDLNN
+203 FWDLND

-220 LRLNDWNGNSYID
+220 LRLNDWNGNGYID

-253 GYFDDLI
+253 GYIDDLI

-300 QIQMTGLRFLDATGR
+300 QIQMTGLRFLDANGSGT
-315 GYISNAT
+315 ISNAI
-322 KATDYYTDLK
+322 KATDYFTDLK

-339 DNFIATNNSWG
+339 DNFLATNNSWG
-350 GGGADTT
+350 GGGANTG
-357 LSNAITRADQAG
+357 LSGAISRADQAG
-369 ILFIAAAGNSSTNA
+369 ILFVAAAGNSSTNV

-392 SNVISVAALTSTS
+392 NNVISVAALTSTG

-414 STWVD
+414 STWVH

-434 SYGTF
+434 TYGTF

-453 GLLATMFPTAT
+453 GLLATMFPTA
-464 SAQIKAALLDG
+464 SAAQIKAALLDG

-484 TLTGDQLDLTVAI
+484 TMTGDQLDLTVAI
-497 NNLTKATGTT
+497 NNLTKAIGTT
-507 PPVTPVPAPTPT
+507 PPTPT
-519 YSIASNS
+519 YSIATNS
-526 ASYNEGQT
+526 AYYNEGET
-534 INASVTTTNVAT
+534 INASVSTTNVAT

-553 VAGTG
+553 VSGTG

-574 INNGTLAFNLAVA
+574 INNSTLAFNLAVA
-587 NDLKTEGTETLQ
+587 SDLKTEGTETLQ
-599 IKLYTDRTRN
+599 INLYSDSARTL
-609 VQVGNTASNSILD
+609 QVANTASISILD
-622 TSTTPMPT
+622 ASTTPLPAQ
-630 PGQTIWGTNG
+630 GQTIWGTNG

-650 DTISGIASTGT
+650 DTISGIASTRT

-693 NLRSQG
+693 NRRSQG
-699 TNDYAIIKDFSIAGG
+699 TNDYAIIKDFSMADG
-714 DKLQVKAG
+714 DKLQVNAG
-722 SEYLASFDSAAN
+722 SQYLASFNSAAN
-734 ATYFYLGNGDRR
+734 ATYFYLGNGDSRL
-746 FTAADELIARI
+746 TAADELIARI
-757 DGVNLTPGSGVWAID
+757 DSVNLIPGSGVWAID

>member
-1 MLHPL
+1 
-6 SSPWTMSDAN
+6 MSDAN

-26 SPLDNPDQS
+26 SPFDNPNQS
-35 LGGRNSEQVL
+35 LGGRNSDQVL

-53 RARQIEVRDA
+53 RARRIEVRDA

-89 VPTTSSA
+89 VPSTSSA
-96 EAIIGDYSKQA
+96 EAIIGDYSKQT
-107 DVIYAEVNQQVSI
+107 DVIYAEINQQVSI

-169 HPDLYKNVFLN
+169 HTDLYKNVFLN
-180 QGEIKGLS
+180 QGELKGLS
-188 WFSSLVDIDNDKLIT
+188 WFSSLVDVDNNKLIT
-203 FWDLNN
+203 FWDLND

-220 LRLNDWNGNSYID
+220 LRLNDWNGNGYID

-253 GYFDDLI
+253 GYIDDLI

-300 QIQMTGLRFLDATGR
+300 QIQMTGLRFLDANGSGT
-315 GYISNAT
+315 ISNAI
-322 KATDYYTDLK
+322 KATDYFTDLK

-339 DNFIATNNSWG
+339 DNFLATNNSWG
-350 GGGADTT
+350 GGGANTG
-357 LSNAITRADQAG
+357 LSGAISRADQAG
-369 ILFIAAAGNSSTNA
+369 ILFVAAAGNSSTNV
-383 ESYPAAYTQ
+383 ESYPAAYSQ
-392 SNVISVAALTSTS
+392 NNVISVAALTSTG

-414 STWVD
+414 SNWVD

-434 SYGTF
+434 TYGTF

-453 GLLATMFPTAT
+453 GLLATMFPTA
-464 SAQIKAALLDG
+464 SAAQIKAALLDG

-484 TLTGDQLDLTVAI
+484 TMTGDQLDLTVAI
-497 NNLTKATGTT
+497 NNLTKAIGTT
-507 PPVTPVPAPTPT
+507 PPTPT
-519 YSIASNS
+519 YSIATNS
-526 ASYNEGQT
+526 AYYNEGET
-534 INASVTTTNVAT
+534 INASVSTTNVAT
-546 GTTLYWA
+546 GTTLYWT
-553 VAGTG
+553 VSGTG

-574 INNGTLAFNLAVA
+574 INNSTLAFNLAVA
-587 NDLKTEGTETLQ
+587 SDLKTEGTETLQ
-599 IKLYTDRTRN
+599 INLYSDSARTL
-609 VQVGNTASNSILD
+609 QVANTASISILD
-622 TSTTPMPT
+622 ASTTPLPAQ
-630 PGQTIWGTNG
+630 GQTIWGTNG

-680 LLADARG
+680 LLVDARG

-693 NLRSQG
+693 NRRSQG
-699 TNDYAIIKDFSIAGG
+699 TNDYAIIKDFSVADG
-714 DKLQVKAG
+714 DKLQVNAG
-722 SEYLASFDSAAN
+722 SQYLASFNSAAN
-734 ATYFYLGNGDRR
+734 ATYFYLGNGDSRL
-746 FTAADELIARI
+746 TAADELIARI
-757 DGVNLTPGSGVWAID
+757 DSVNLTPGSGVWAID

>member
-26 SPLDNPDQS
+26 SPFDNPNQS
-35 LGGRNSEQVL
+35 LGGRNSDQVL

-53 RARQIEVRDA
+53 RARRIEVRDA

-89 VPTTSSA
+89 VPSTSSA
-96 EAIIGDYSKQA
+96 EAIIGDYSKQT
-107 DVIYAEVNQQVSI
+107 DVIYAEINQQVSI

-169 HPDLYKNVFLN
+169 HTDLYKNVFLN
-180 QGEIKGLS
+180 QGELKGLS
-188 WFSSLVDIDNDKLIT
+188 WFSSLVDVDNDKLIT

-209 SQNWSGSQNVA
+209 SQNWSGSENVA
-220 LRLNDWNGNSYID
+220 LRLNDWNGNGYID

-280 VSGTIGAMGDNNVG
+280 VSGTIGAMCDNNIG

-300 QIQMTGLRFLDATGR
+300 QIQMAGLRFLDANGS

-322 KATDYYTDLK
+322 KATDYFTDLK

-339 DNFIATNNSWG
+339 DNFVATNNSWG
-350 GGGADTT
+350 GGGANRT
-357 LSNAITRADQAG
+357 LSRAITRADKSG
-369 ILFIAAAGNSSTNA
+369 ILFVAAAGNSSTSA
-383 ESYPAAYTQ
+383 KSYPAAYTQ
-392 SNVISVAALTSTS
+392 NNVISVAALTST
-405 GLASYSNYG
+405 GALASYSNFS

-434 SYGTF
+434 TYGTF

-453 GLLATMFPTAT
+453 ALLATIFPTAT
-464 SAQIKAALLDG
+464 TAQIKAALLDG

-497 NNLTKATGTT
+497 NNLTKAIGTT
-507 PPVTPVPAPTPT
+507 PPTPT
-519 YSIASNS
+519 YSIATNGTSF
-526 ASYNEGQT
+526 NEGQT
-534 INASVTTTNVAT
+534 INASVTTSNVADN
-546 GTTLYWA
+546 TTLYWA
-553 VAGTG
+553 VSGTD
-558 IDSADFANA
+558 IDSADFSNA

-574 INNGTLAFNLAVA
+574 ISNGTLAFNLAIA
-587 NDLKTEGTETLQ
+587 NDLKTEGTESLQ
-599 IKLYTDRTRN
+599 IKLYSDSDRT
-609 VQVGNTASNSILD
+609 VQVANTASISILD
-622 TSTTPMPT
+622 ASTTPLPAQ
-630 PGQTIWGTNG
+630 GQTILGTNG
-640 NDVLTGSNGS
+640 NDVLTGSNRS

-687 TFYNDG
+687 TFYNDDNRRSRG
-693 NLRSQG
+693 N
-699 TNDYAIIKDFSIAGG
+699 NDYAIIKDFSIADG
-714 DKLQVKAG
+714 DKLQVNAG
-722 SEYLASFDSAAN
+722 SQYLASFNLAAN
-734 ATYFYLGNGDRR
+734 ATYFYLGNGDSR
-746 FTAADELIARI
+746 FTAADQLIARI
-757 DGVNLTPGSGVWAID
+757 DNVNLTPGSGVWAID
-772 PNSTWIKTI
+772 TNSTWIKTI

>member
-26 SPLDNPDQS
+26 SPFDNPNQS
-35 LGGRNSEQVL
+35 LGGRNSDQVL

-53 RARQIEVRDA
+53 RARRIEVRDA

-89 VPTTSSA
+89 VPSTSSA
-96 EAIIGDYSKQA
+96 EAIIGDYSKQT
-107 DVIYAEVNQQVSI
+107 DVIYAEINQQVSI
-120 QYIPKDPGLGSLWGL
+120 QYIPKDPRLGSLWGL

-169 HPDLYKNVFLN
+169 HTDLYKNVFLN
-180 QGEIKGLS
+180 QGELKGLS
-188 WFSSLVDIDNDKLIT
+188 WFSSLVDVDNDKLIT
-203 FWDLNN
+203 FWDLND

-220 LRLNDWNGNSYID
+220 LRLNDWNGNGYID

-238 DNRSGWEDGIDFDKN
+238 DNRSGWEDEIDFDKN
-253 GYFDDLI
+253 GYIDDLI

-300 QIQMTGLRFLDATGR
+300 QIQMTGLRFLDANGSGT
-315 GYISNAT
+315 ISNAI
-322 KATDYYTDLK
+322 KATDYFTDLK

-339 DNFIATNNSWG
+339 DNFLATNNSWG
-350 GGGADTT
+350 GGGANTG
-357 LSNAITRADQAG
+357 LSGAISRADQAG
-369 ILFIAAAGNSSTNA
+369 ILFVAAAGNSSTNV

-392 SNVISVAALTSTS
+392 NNVISVAALTSTG

-434 SYGTF
+434 TYGTF

-453 GLLATMFPTAT
+453 GLLATMFPAA
-464 SAQIKAALLDG
+464 SAAQIKAALLDG

-484 TLTGDQLDLTVAI
+484 TMTGDQLDLTVAI
-497 NNLTKATGTT
+497 NNLTKAIGTT
-507 PPVTPVPAPTPT
+507 PPTPT
-519 YSIASNS
+519 YSIATNS

-534 INASVTTTNVAT
+534 IAASINTTNVAT

-553 VAGTG
+553 VSGTG
-558 IDSADFANA
+558 IDSADFSNA

-574 INNGTLAFNLAVA
+574 ISNGTLAFNLAIA

-599 IKLYTDRTRN
+599 IKLYSDSART
-609 VQVGNTASNSILD
+609 VQVANTASISILD
-622 TSTTPMPT
+622 TSTTPLPT
-630 PGQTIWGTNG
+630 PGQTFWGTNG
-640 NDVLTGSNGS
+640 NDVLTGSYGS
-650 DTISGIASTGT
+650 DTISGIARTGR
-661 NLGRGQIDTLTG
+661 NLGRRQIDTLTG

-693 NLRSQG
+693 NRRSQG
-699 TNDYAIIKDFSIAGG
+699 TNDYAIIKDFSIADG

-722 SEYLASFDSAAN
+722 SQYLASFNSAAN
-734 ATYFYLGNGDRR
+734 ATYFYLGNGDSR

-757 DGVNLTPGSGVWAID
+757 DNVNLTPGSGVWAID
-772 PNSTWIKTI
+772 TNSTWIKTI

>member
-26 SPLDNPDQS
+26 SPFDNPNQS
-35 LGGRNSEQVL
+35 LGGRNSDQVL

-53 RARQIEVRDA
+53 RARRIEVRDA

-89 VPTTSSA
+89 VPSTSSA
-96 EAIIGDYSKQA
+96 EAIIGDYSKQT
-107 DVIYAEVNQQVSI
+107 DVIYAEINQQVSI

-169 HPDLYKNVFLN
+169 HTDLYKNVFLN
-180 QGEIKGLS
+180 QGELKGLS
-188 WFSSLVDIDNDKLIT
+188 WFSSLVDVDNNKLIT
-203 FWDLNN
+203 FWDLND

-220 LRLNDWNGNSYID
+220 LRLNDWNGNGYID

-253 GYFDDLI
+253 GYIDDLI

-300 QIQMTGLRFLDATGR
+300 QIQMTGLRFLDANGSGT
-315 GYISNAT
+315 ISNAI
-322 KATDYYTDLK
+322 KATDYFTDLK

-339 DNFIATNNSWG
+339 DNFLATNNSWG
-350 GGGADTT
+350 GGGANTG
-357 LSNAITRADQAG
+357 LSGAISRADQAG
-369 ILFIAAAGNSSTNA
+369 ILFVAAAGNSSTNV

-392 SNVISVAALTSTS
+392 NNVISVAALTSTG

-419 LGAPGSGIYSTLLNG
+419 HGAPGSGIYSTLLNG
-434 SYGTF
+434 TYGTF

-453 GLLATMFPTAT
+453 GLLATMFPTA
-464 SAQIKAALLDG
+464 SAAQIKAALLDG

-484 TLTGDQLDLTVAI
+484 TMTGDQLDLTVAI
-497 NNLTKATGTT
+497 NNLTKAIGTT
-507 PPVTPVPAPTPT
+507 PPTPT
-519 YSIASNS
+519 YSIATNS
-526 ASYNEGQT
+526 AYYNEGET
-534 INASVTTTNVAT
+534 INASVSTTNVAT

-553 VAGTG
+553 VSGTG

-574 INNGTLAFNLAVA
+574 INNSTLAFNLAVA
-587 NDLKTEGTETLQ
+587 SDLKTEGTETLQ
-599 IKLYTDRTRN
+599 INLYSDSARTL
-609 VQVGNTASNSILD
+609 QVANTASISILD
-622 TSTTPMPT
+622 ASTTPLPAQ
-630 PGQTIWGTNG
+630 GQTIWGTNG

-693 NLRSQG
+693 NRRSQG
-699 TNDYAIIKDFSIAGG
+699 TNDYAIIKDFSMADG
-714 DKLQVKAG
+714 DKLQVNAG
-722 SEYLASFDSAAN
+722 SQYLASFNSAAN
-734 ATYFYLGNGDRR
+734 ATYFYLGNGDSRL
-746 FTAADELIARI
+746 TAADELIARI
-757 DGVNLTPGSGVWAID
+757 DSVNLTPGSGVWAID

>member
-26 SPLDNPDQS
+26 SPFDNPNQS
-35 LGGRNSEQVL
+35 LGGRNSDQVL

-53 RARQIEVRDA
+53 RARRIEVRDA

-89 VPTTSSA
+89 VPSTSSA
-96 EAIIGDYSKQA
+96 EAIIGDYSKQT
-107 DVIYAEVNQQVSI
+107 DVIYAEINQQVSI

-169 HPDLYKNVFLN
+169 HTDLYKNVFLN
-180 QGEIKGLS
+180 QGELKGLS
-188 WFSSLVDIDNDKLIT
+188 WFSSLVDVDNDKLIT
-203 FWDLNN
+203 FWDLND

-220 LRLNDWNGNSYID
+220 LRLNDWNGNGYID

-238 DNRSGWEDGIDFDKN
+238 DNRSGWEDEIDFDKN
-253 GYFDDLI
+253 GYIDDLI

-300 QIQMTGLRFLDATGR
+300 QIQMTGLRFLDANGSGT
-315 GYISNAT
+315 ISNAI
-322 KATDYYTDLK
+322 KATDYFTDLK

-339 DNFIATNNSWG
+339 DNFLATNNSWG
-350 GGGADTT
+350 GGGANTG
-357 LSNAITRADQAG
+357 LSGAISRADQAG
-369 ILFIAAAGNSSTNA
+369 ILFVAAAGNSSTNV

-392 SNVISVAALTSTS
+392 NNVISVAALTSTG

-434 SYGTF
+434 TYGTF

-453 GLLATMFPTAT
+453 GLLATMFPTA
-464 SAQIKAALLDG
+464 SAAQIKAALLDG

-484 TLTGDQLDLTVAI
+484 TMTGDQLDLTVAI
-497 NNLTKATGTT
+497 NNLTKAIGTT
-507 PPVTPVPAPTPT
+507 PPTPT
-519 YSIASNS
+519 YSIATNS

-534 INASVTTTNVAT
+534 IAASINTTNVAT

-553 VAGTG
+553 VSGTG
-558 IDSADFANA
+558 IDSADFSNA

-574 INNGTLAFNLAVA
+574 ISNGTLAFNLAIA

-599 IKLYTDRTRN
+599 IKLYSDSART
-609 VQVGNTASNSILD
+609 VQVANTASISILD
-622 TSTTPMPT
+622 TSTTPLPT
-630 PGQTIWGTNG
+630 PGQTFWGTNG
-640 NDVLTGSNGS
+640 NDVLTGSDGS
-650 DTISGIASTGT
+650 DTISGIARTGR
-661 NLGRGQIDTLTG
+661 NLGRRQIDTLTG

-693 NLRSQG
+693 NRRSQG
-699 TNDYAIIKDFSIAGG
+699 TNDYAIIKDFSIADG

-722 SEYLASFDSAAN
+722 SQYLASFNSAAN
-734 ATYFYLGNGDRR
+734 ATYFYLGNGDSR

-757 DGVNLTPGSGVWAID
+757 DNVNLTPGSGVWAID
-772 PNSTWIKTI
+772 TNSTWIKTI

>member
-1 MLHPL
+1 
-6 SSPWTMSDAN
+6 MSDAN

-26 SPLDNPDQS
+26 SPFDNPNQS
-35 LGGRNSEQVL
+35 LGGRISDQVL

-53 RARQIEVRDA
+53 RARRIEVRDA

-89 VPTTSSA
+89 VPSTSSA
-96 EAIIGDYSKQA
+96 EAIIGDYSKQT
-107 DVIYAEVNQQVSI
+107 DVIYAEFNQQVSI
-120 QYIPKDPGLGSLWGL
+120 QYIPKDPDLGSLWGL

-169 HPDLYKNVFLN
+169 HTDLYKNVFLN

-188 WFSSLVDIDNDKLIT
+188 WFSSLVDVDNDKLIT
-203 FWDLNN
+203 FWDLND

-220 LRLNDWNGNSYID
+220 LRLNDWNGNGYID

-238 DNRSGWEDGIDFDKN
+238 DNRSGWEDEIDFDKN
-253 GYFDDLI
+253 GYIDDLI

-280 VSGTIGAMGDNNVG
+280 VSGTIGAMGDNNIG

-300 QIQMTGLRFLDATGR
+300 QIQMAGLRFLDATGS

-322 KATDYYTDLK
+322 KATDYFTDLK

-350 GGGADTT
+350 GGGANIT
-357 LSNAITRADQAG
+357 LGSAITRADQAG
-369 ILFIAAAGNSSTNA
+369 ILFIAAAGNSSTSV

-392 SNVISVAALTSTS
+392 NNVISVAALTSTG
-405 GLASYSNYG
+405 GLAGYSNYG

-434 SYGTF
+434 TYGTF

-453 GLLATMFPTAT
+453 GLLATMFPAA
-464 SAQIKAALLDG
+464 SAAQIKAALLDG
-475 TANAALAGK
+475 TSNAALAGK
-484 TLTGDQLDLTVAI
+484 TMTGDQLDLTVAI
-497 NNLTKATGTT
+497 NNLTKAIGTT
-507 PPVTPVPAPTPT
+507 PPTPT
-519 YSIASNS
+519 YSIATNS

-534 INASVTTTNVAT
+534 IAASINTTNVAT

-553 VAGTG
+553 VSGTG
-558 IDSADFANA
+558 IDSADFSNA

-574 INNGTLAFNLAVA
+574 ISNGTLAFNLAIA

-599 IKLYTDRTRN
+599 IKLYSDSART
-609 VQVGNTASNSILD
+609 VQVANTASISILD
-622 TSTTPMPT
+622 TSTTPLPT
-630 PGQTIWGTNG
+630 PGQTFWGTNG
-640 NDVLTGSNGS
+640 NDVLTGSDGS
-650 DTISGIASTGT
+650 DTISGIARTRR

-687 TFYNDG
+687 TFYDDRN
-693 NLRSQG
+693 RQSQG
-699 TNDYAIIKDFSIAGG
+699 TNDYAIIKDFSIADG

-722 SEYLASFDSAAN
+722 SQYLASFNSAAN
-734 ATYFYLGNGDRR
+734 ATYFYLGNGDSR

-757 DGVNLTPGSGVWAID
+757 DNVNLTPGSGVWAID
-772 PNSTWIKTI
+772 TNSTWIKTI

>member
-26 SPLDNPDQS
+26 SPFDNPNQS
-35 LGGRNSEQVL
+35 LGGRNSDQVL

-53 RARQIEVRDA
+53 RARRIEVRDA

-89 VPTTSSA
+89 VPSTSSA
-96 EAIIGDYSKQA
+96 EAIIGDYSKQT
-107 DVIYAEVNQQVSI
+107 DVIYAEINQQVSI

-169 HPDLYKNVFLN
+169 HTDLYKNVFLN
-180 QGEIKGLS
+180 QGELKGLS
-188 WFSSLVDIDNDKLIT
+188 WFSSLVDVDNNKLIT
-203 FWDLNN
+203 FWDLND

-220 LRLNDWNGNSYID
+220 LRLNDWNGNGYID

-253 GYFDDLI
+253 GYIDDLI

-300 QIQMTGLRFLDATGR
+300 QIQMTGLRFLDANGSGT
-315 GYISNAT
+315 ISNAI
-322 KATDYYTDLK
+322 KATDYFTDLK

-339 DNFIATNNSWG
+339 DNFLATNNSWG
-350 GGGADTT
+350 GAGANTG
-357 LSNAITRADQAG
+357 LSGAISRADQAG
-369 ILFIAAAGNSSTNA
+369 ILFVAAAGNSSTNV

-392 SNVISVAALTSTS
+392 NNVISVAALTSTG

-419 LGAPGSGIYSTLLNG
+419 HGAPGSGIYSTLLNG
-434 SYGTF
+434 TYGTF

-453 GLLATMFPTAT
+453 GLLATMFPTA
-464 SAQIKAALLDG
+464 SAAQIKAALLDG

-484 TLTGDQLDLTVAI
+484 TMTGDQLDLTVAI
-497 NNLTKATGTT
+497 NNLTKAIGTT
-507 PPVTPVPAPTPT
+507 PPTPT
-519 YSIASNS
+519 YSIATNS
-526 ASYNEGQT
+526 AYYNEGET
-534 INASVTTTNVAT
+534 INASVSTTNVAT

-553 VAGTG
+553 VSGTG

-574 INNGTLAFNLAVA
+574 INNSTLAFNLAVA
-587 NDLKTEGTETLQ
+587 SDLKTEGTETLQ
-599 IKLYTDRTRN
+599 INLYSDSARTL
-609 VQVGNTASNSILD
+609 QVANTASISILD
-622 TSTTPMPT
+622 ASTTPLPAQ
-630 PGQTIWGTNG
+630 GQTIWGTNG

-680 LLADARG
+680 LLVDARG

-693 NLRSQG
+693 NRRSQG
-699 TNDYAIIKDFSIAGG
+699 TNDYAIIKDFSIADG
-714 DKLQVKAG
+714 DKLQVNAG
-722 SEYLASFDSAAN
+722 SQYLASFNSAAN
-734 ATYFYLGNGDRR
+734 ATYFYLGNGDSRL
-746 FTAADELIARI
+746 TAADELIARI
-757 DGVNLTPGSGVWAID
+757 DSVNLTPGSGVWAID

>member
-1 MLHPL
+1 
-6 SSPWTMSDAN
+6 MSDAN

-26 SPLDNPDQS
+26 SPFDNPNQS
-35 LGGRNSEQVL
+35 LGGRNSDQVL

-53 RARQIEVRDA
+53 RARRIEVRDA

-89 VPTTSSA
+89 VPSTSSA
-96 EAIIGDYSKQA
+96 EAIIGDYSKQT
-107 DVIYAEVNQQVSI
+107 DVIYAEINQQVSI

-169 HPDLYKNVFLN
+169 HTDLYKNVFLN
-180 QGEIKGLS
+180 QGELKGLS
-188 WFSSLVDIDNDKLIT
+188 WFSSLVDVDNNKLIT
-203 FWDLNN
+203 FWDLND

-220 LRLNDWNGNSYID
+220 LRLNDWNGNGYID

-253 GYFDDLI
+253 GYIDDLI

-300 QIQMTGLRFLDATGR
+300 QIQMTGLRFLDANGSGT
-315 GYISNAT
+315 ISNAI
-322 KATDYYTDLK
+322 KATDYFTDLK

-339 DNFIATNNSWG
+339 DNFLATNNSWG
-350 GGGADTT
+350 GAGANTG
-357 LSNAITRADQAG
+357 LSGAISRADQAG
-369 ILFIAAAGNSSTNA
+369 ILFVAAAGNSSTNV
-383 ESYPAAYTQ
+383 ESYPAAYSQ
-392 SNVISVAALTSTS
+392 NNVISVAALTSTG

-434 SYGTF
+434 TYGTF

-453 GLLATMFPTAT
+453 GLLATMFPTA
-464 SAQIKAALLDG
+464 SAAQIKAALLDG

-484 TLTGDQLDLTVAI
+484 TMTGDQLDLTVAI
-497 NNLTKATGTT
+497 NNLTKAIGTT
-507 PPVTPVPAPTPT
+507 PPTPT
-519 YSIASNS
+519 YSIATNS
-526 ASYNEGQT
+526 AYYNEGET
-534 INASVTTTNVAT
+534 INASVSTTNVAT

-553 VAGTG
+553 VSGTG

-574 INNGTLAFNLAVA
+574 INNSTLAFNLAVA
-587 NDLKTEGTETLQ
+587 SDLKTEGTETLQ
-599 IKLYTDRTRN
+599 INLYSDSARTL
-609 VQVGNTASNSILD
+609 QVANTASISILD
-622 TSTTPMPT
+622 ASTTPLPAQ
-630 PGQTIWGTNG
+630 GQTIWGTNG
-640 NDVLTGSNGS
+640 NDVLTGSNES

-693 NLRSQG
+693 NRRSQG
-699 TNDYAIIKDFSIAGG
+699 TNDYAIIKDFSMADG
-714 DKLQVKAG
+714 DKLQVNAG
-722 SEYLASFDSAAN
+722 SQYLASFNSAAN
-734 ATYFYLGNGDRR
+734 ATYFYLGNGDSRL
-746 FTAADELIARI
+746 TAADELIARI
-757 DGVNLTPGSGVWAID
+757 DSVNLTPGSGVWAID

>member
-1 MLHPL
+1 
-6 SSPWTMSDAN
+6 MSDAN

-26 SPLDNPDQS
+26 SPFDNPNQS
-35 LGGRNSEQVL
+35 LGGRNSDQVL

-53 RARQIEVRDA
+53 RARRIEVRDA

-89 VPTTSSA
+89 VPSTSSA
-96 EAIIGDYSKQA
+96 EAIIGDYSKQT
-107 DVIYAEVNQQVSI
+107 DVIYAEINQQVSI
-120 QYIPKDPGLGSLWGL
+120 QYIPKDPGRGSLWGL

-156 NVVGIIDSGIDYT
+156 NVVGIIDSGIDYSHT
-169 HPDLYKNVFLN
+169 DLYKNVFLN
-180 QGEIKGLS
+180 QGELKGLS
-188 WFSSLVDIDNDKLIT
+188 WFSSLVDVDNDKLIT
-203 FWDLNN
+203 FWDLND

-220 LRLNDWNGNSYID
+220 LRLNDWNGNGYID

-253 GYFDDLI
+253 GYIDDLI
-260 GWDFV
+260 GWNFV

-300 QIQMTGLRFLDATGR
+300 QIQMTGLRFLDANGSGT
-315 GYISNAT
+315 ISNAI
-322 KATDYYTDLK
+322 KATDYFTDLK

-339 DNFIATNNSWG
+339 DNFLATNNSWG
-350 GGGADTT
+350 GGGANTG
-357 LSNAITRADQAG
+357 LSGAISRADQAG
-369 ILFIAAAGNSSTNA
+369 ILFVAAAGNSSTNVK
-383 ESYPAAYTQ
+383 SYPAAYTQ
-392 SNVISVAALTSTS
+392 NNVISVAALTSAG

-434 SYGTF
+434 TYGTF

-453 GLLATMFPTAT
+453 GLLATMFPAA
-464 SAQIKAALLDG
+464 SAAQIKAALLDG
-475 TANAALAGK
+475 TSNAALAGK
-484 TLTGDQLDLTVAI
+484 TMTGDQLDLTVAI
-497 NNLTKATGTT
+497 NNLTKAIGTT
-507 PPVTPVPAPTPT
+507 PPTPT
-519 YSIASNS
+519 YSIATNS

-534 INASVTTTNVAT
+534 IAASINTTNVAT

-553 VAGTG
+553 VSGTG
-558 IDSADFANA
+558 IDSADFSNA

-574 INNGTLAFNLAVA
+574 ISNGTLAFNLAIA

-599 IKLYTDRTRN
+599 IKFYSDSART
-609 VQVGNTASNSILD
+609 VQVANTASISILD
-622 TSTTPMPT
+622 TSTTPLPT
-630 PGQTIWGTNG
+630 PGQTFWGTNG
-640 NDVLTGSNGS
+640 NDVLTGSDGS
-650 DTISGIASTGT
+650 DTISGIARTSR
-661 NLGRGQIDTLTG
+661 NLGRRQIDTLTG

-693 NLRSQG
+693 NRRSQG
-699 TNDYAIIKDFSIAGG
+699 TNDYAIIKDFSIADG

-722 SEYLASFDSAAN
+722 SQYLASFNSAAN
-734 ATYFYLGNGDRR
+734 ATYFYLGNGDSR

-757 DGVNLTPGSGVWAID
+757 DNVNLTPGSGVWAID
-772 PNSTWIKTI
+772 TNSTWIKTI

>member
-26 SPLDNPDQS
+26 SPFDNPNQS
-35 LGGRNSEQVL
+35 LGGRNSDQVL

-53 RARQIEVRDA
+53 RARRIEVRDA

-89 VPTTSSA
+89 VPSTSSA
-96 EAIIGDYSKQA
+96 EAIIGDYSKQT
-107 DVIYAEVNQQVSI
+107 DVIYAEINQQVSI
-120 QYIPKDPGLGSLWGL
+120 QYMPKDPGLGSLWGL

-169 HPDLYKNVFLN
+169 HTDLYKNVFLN
-180 QGEIKGLS
+180 QGELKGLS
-188 WFSSLVDIDNDKLIT
+188 WFSSLVDVDNDKLIT
-203 FWDLNN
+203 FWDLND

-220 LRLNDWNGNSYID
+220 LRLNDWNGNGYID

-238 DNRSGWEDGIDFDKN
+238 DNRSGWEDEIDFDKN
-253 GYFDDLI
+253 GYIDDLI

-300 QIQMTGLRFLDATGR
+300 QIQMTGLRFLDANGSGT
-315 GYISNAT
+315 ISNAI
-322 KATDYYTDLK
+322 KATDYFTDLK

-339 DNFIATNNSWG
+339 DNFLATNNSWG
-350 GGGADTT
+350 GGGANTG
-357 LSNAITRADQAG
+357 LSGAISRADQAG
-369 ILFIAAAGNSSTNA
+369 ILFVAAAGNSSTNV

-392 SNVISVAALTSTS
+392 NNVISVAALTSTG

-434 SYGTF
+434 TYGTF

-453 GLLATMFPTAT
+453 GLLATMFPAA
-464 SAQIKAALLDG
+464 SAAQIKAALLDG
-475 TANAALAGK
+475 TSNAALAGK
-484 TLTGDQLDLTVAI
+484 TMTGDQLDLTVAI
-497 NNLTKATGTT
+497 NNLTKAIGTT
-507 PPVTPVPAPTPT
+507 PPTPT
-519 YSIASNS
+519 YSIATNS

-534 INASVTTTNVAT
+534 IAASINTTNVAT

-553 VAGTG
+553 VSGTG
-558 IDSADFANA
+558 IDSADFSNA

-574 INNGTLAFNLAVA
+574 ISNGTLAFNLAIA

-599 IKLYTDRTRN
+599 IKLYSDSART
-609 VQVGNTASNSILD
+609 VQVANTASISILD
-622 TSTTPMPT
+622 TSTTPLPT
-630 PGQTIWGTNG
+630 PGQTFWGTNG
-640 NDVLTGSNGS
+640 NDVLTGSDES
-650 DTISGIASTGT
+650 DTISGIARTGR
-661 NLGRGQIDTLTG
+661 NLGGRQIDTLTG

-693 NLRSQG
+693 NRRSQG
-699 TNDYAIIKDFSIAGG
+699 TNDYAIIKDFSIADG

-722 SEYLASFDSAAN
+722 SQYLASFNSAAN
-734 ATYFYLGNGDRR
+734 ATYFYLGNGDSR

-757 DGVNLTPGSGVWAID
+757 DNVNLTPGSGVWAID
-772 PNSTWIKTI
+772 TNSTWIKTI